1 MWRLGFFF
9 HEIAFGLLSI
19 FLPLHIIAV
28 GGSLVHIG
36 IMATLALFLAIPASF
51 FWGYLSDK
59 TRHYKRFVLL
69 SFLSATILLYLFT
82 FVTDVSLLITLYVI
96 MAILLAAHEAPK
108 NVLIAELY
116 PHEEWTR
123 AFAIYEGFVET
134 GKIVGL
140 LLGFLISAYSFS
152 ATSILL
158 LTSSLN
164 LIAFVLSLVFLAD
177 PLLVFER
184 SLVGIEKTVEFAS
197 RGVFLASRMFDGL
210 SVNEK
215 LRRENVSAF
224 CLGLVFFSLASSIF
238 FTPLPIFISSLTTSA
253 ALPSS
258 IIFIVFVLNSAG
270 NVVGYVLA
278 RNRQAQT
285 IGKANLSRTVLLRSF
300 LAFSFITVI
309 VTPIYNVPT
318 ATIILMLMGFAY
330 ALFLVYTL
338 SLSMELIPAGKAGL
352 FNVLVGIGG
361 ACGSFIGSYVAQ
373 TFGFLFVFATAG
385 AVFLLAAIAFQ
396 IFT

>member
-1 MWRLGFFF
+1 M
-9 HEIAFGLLSI
+9 AI
-19 FLPLHIIAV
+19 FL
-28 GGSLVHIG
+28 S
-36 IMATLALFLAIPASF
+36 
-51 FWGYLSDK
+51 
-59 TRHYKRFVLL
+59 
-69 SFLSATILLYLFT
+69 
-82 FVTDVSLLITLYVI
+82 
-96 MAILLAAHEAPK
+96 AHEAPK

-116 PHEEWTR
+116 PHGEWTR

-134 GKIVGL
+134 GKLVGL
-140 LLGFLISAYSFS
+140 LLGFLLSAYNFG

-158 LTSSLN
+158 LIGGLN
-164 LIAFVLSLVFLAD
+164 LVAFVLSLVFLAD

-224 CLGLVFFSLASSIF
+224 CLGLVLFSLASSIF
-238 FTPLPIFISSLTTSA
+238 FTPMPIFISDLTTSA
-253 ALPSS
+253 ALPLS
-258 IIFIVFVLNSAG
+258 IVFIVFVLNSAG
-270 NVVGYVLA
+270 NIAGYVLA

-285 IGKANLSRTVLLRSF
+285 IDKANLSKTVLFRSF
-300 LAFSFITVI
+300 LAFLFIIVI
-309 VTPIYNVPT
+309 VTPIYNVTT

-361 ACGSFIGSYVAQ
+361 ACGSFVGPYIAQ

>member
-1 MWRLGFFF
+1 
-9 HEIAFGLLSI
+9 
-19 FLPLHIIAV
+19 
-28 GGSLVHIG
+28 
-36 IMATLALFLAIPASF
+36 MATLALFLAIPASF